1 MSAVAGH
8 RLVPLAAPSTPGES
22 AALADGLVA
31 GGIGIVEVALRTPH
45 AMDALRTIA
54 SRGDLVAGA
63 GTVLDADQARAAI
76 DAGARFL
83 VSPGLSADV
92 VAVAQAAGVDVL
104 PGVMTATE
112 VTMARDLGLRRLKLF
127 PAGVAGGLALLDA
140 YASVFADV
148 TFMPSGGVS
157 ESTLATHLAHPAVFA
172 VSGSWLA
179 AGPAMR
185 EGADAV
191 AAIAARAV
199 AIAEAVPA

>member
-1 MSAVAGH
+1 MSALGGH
-8 RLVPLAAPSTPGES
+8 RLVPLAAPADAAEA

-31 GGIGIVEVALRTPH
+31 GGIGVVEVALRTEH

-54 SRGDLVAGA
+54 GRGDLIVGA
-63 GTVLDADQARAAI
+63 GTVLDAEQARAAV

-83 VSPGLSADV
+83 VSPGLSAAV
-92 VAVAQAAGVDVL
+92 VEVAQAAGIAAL
-104 PGVMTATE
+104 PGIMTPSEVMA
-112 VTMARDLGLRRLKLF
+112 ARDLGLREVKLF

-148 TFMPSGGVS
+148 RFMPSGGVS
-157 ESTLATHLAHPAVFA
+157 EATLAAHLAHPAVVA

-179 AGPAMR
+179 SGSLLR

-191 AAIAARAV
+191 AAVAARAV
-199 AIAEAVPA
+199 AIADEVAA